1 MDRYVTTTQGEVM
14 YMTEMLANI
23 EGIERGPAGNTALAC
38 AFSLAQELPEDA
50 IVVVSETEYTGAG
63 KHIQPQLAFAK
74 ENGIEVRFGDPAA
87 EDKPGTNVIL
97 PSNPGLIKC
106 KDADLKHF
114 KESLI
119 KKSVKKAGVE
129 PTEADLEF
137 LAEEVKEDVAFVKAT
152 LGL

>member
-1 MDRYVTTTQGEVM
+1 MMKIRRLDMDTIQHYIDKDLVIVG
-14 YMTEMLANI
+14 
-23 EGIERGPAGNTALAC
+23 GGPAGLA
-38 AFSLAQELPEDA
+38 AAA
-50 IVVVSETEYTGAG
+50 A
-63 KHIQPQLAFAK
+63 AK
-74 ENGIEVRFGDPAA
+74 ENGIDVRFGDPSD
-87 EDKPGTNVIL
+87 DKPGTNVIL

-129 PTEADLEF
+129 PTAADLEF
-137 LAEEVKEDVAFVKAT
+137 LAEEVKEDVAFVKAA

>member
-1 MDRYVTTTQGEVM
+1 MEKYEINIVYGEDKTKFNISKSSSIEKLQNFIEMYYEELKNERYEII
-14 YMTEMLANI
+14 YNDINLKLIAKTETLQN
-23 EGIERGPAGNTALAC
+23 
-38 AFSLAQELPEDA
+38 
-50 IVVVSETEYTGAG
+50 V
-63 KHIQPQLAFAK
+63 FAK
-74 ENGIEVRFGDPAA
+74 ENGIEVRFGDPSA

-137 LAEEVKEDVAFVKAT
+137 LAEEVKEDVAFVKAA